1 LTSEFEL
8 LEQIRARLGRR
19 GERVL
24 RAAGDDAA
32 VVRGDGVEVTSVDAF
47 VEGVHFRL
55 GTTSLLDLGHKCLAA
70 SLSDLAAMGA
80 QTGEAFFVLGM
91 PSHLESQEALELIDG
106 AEALAARTGV
116 AICGGDV
123 TASREL
129 FIAVTVVGHAS
140 REAEL
145 VGRDGARPGD
155 AIGVTGALG
164 GAGAGL
170 LLLERKLGGLDPDVG
185 SALLERH
192 LRPEPRLTTGR
203 ALARAGVRAMADVS
217 DGVASD
223 GERIA
228 EASGLAIEIR
238 LAELPL
244 DEGVAEVAAAAGIDP
259 LDLAAGAGED
269 YELLFAAPGDARA
282 AVEAAAEAAG
292 SAVSWIGRAVEGAG
306 IRLLDEAG
314 NPRQVRGWD
323 HFRGPSGD
331 RPAEPA

>member
-1 LTSEFEL
+1 VTSEFEL
-8 LEQIRARLGRR
+8 LAQIRARLGRR

-80 QTGEAFFVLGM
+80 KTGEAYFVLGM
-91 PSHLESQEALELIDG
+91 PGHLEPQEALELIDG
-106 AEALAARTGV
+106 AEALAARVGV
-116 AICGGDV
+116 TICGGDI

-129 FIAVTVVGHAS
+129 FIAVTVVGHAD
-140 REAEL
+140 RDADL

-155 AIGVTGALG
+155 PIGVTGALG

-192 LRPEPRLTTGR
+192 LRPEPRLAAGR

-228 EASGLAIEIR
+228 EASRLAIEIR
-238 LAELPL
+238 LPELPL
-244 DEGVAEVAAAAGIDP
+244 EEGVAEVAAAAGIDS
-259 LDLAAGAGED
+259 LDLAATAGED
-269 YELLFAAPGDARA
+269 YELLFAAPAEAKD
-282 AVEAAAEAAG
+282 AVEAAAADAGAA
-292 SAVSWIGRAVEGAG
+292 VTWIGRAVEGAG

-314 NPRQVRGWD
+314 NSRQVRGWD
-323 HFRGPSGD
+323 HFRGPSEV